1 MAGFANYNSC
11 GGNPMPN
18 KSIAAAGNTVVP
30 ALLALEGLGF
40 EVTTQSSSVGET
52 TIAVRAEEKY
62 VAEDPVTVLG
72 LIKLIELRTWQ
83 WGASDSEIEKTQHK
97 YRLDDLIGSQ

>member
-1 MAGFANYNSC
+1 
-11 GGNPMPN
+11 MPD

-52 TIAVRAEEKY
+52 TIAVRGEEKY

-83 WGASDSEIEKTQHK
+83 WSATDSEIEKTLHK
-97 YRLDDLIGSQ
+97 CRLDDLIGSQ